1 MRTIAVRKALS
12 ALRNR
17 RNGKRINSFPITMG
31 SIYELDNEYDE
42 DVISVKKLMAALDRN
57 LADSDIPVLAQM
69 LKMDELL
76 LRKALS
82 GLNHVDVVKW

>member
-1 MRTIAVRKALS
+1 M
-12 ALRNR
+12 
-17 RNGKRINSFPITMG
+17 
-31 SIYELDNEYDE
+31 DNEYDE